1 MRKSTG
7 TIEFHTDQGMMELYI
22 RTGSILSCEGGYDA
36 VSIVK
41 AMLTMPVHDCCI
53 KGLSLEKDYIIAMPV
68 AEIIL
73 KAFCQKEMNE
83 MRLLE
88 LFRYFSSFPP
98 VTIRLVPLHTLGVHF
113 TAPSKYLQLHGQSV
127 LHGSVS
133 LKEYLEKSDTSQI
146 TREMVMLFTLLYIL
160 GLIIPAASETINRPD
175 KEADS
180 KENVFGRLMKRIR
193 SI

>member
-1 MRKSTG
+1 MRKSSG
-7 TIEFHTDQGMMELYI
+7 TIEFHTNQGGMELYI

-36 VSIVK
+36 VNTVK
-41 AMLTMPVHDCCI
+41 AMLTLPVHNSCI
-53 KGLSLEKDYIIAMPV
+53 KGLNPEKDYFIAMPL

-73 KAFCQKEMNE
+73 KACYQKEMNE
-83 MRLLE
+83 IRFLE
-88 LFRYFSSFPP
+88 LSKYFSSFPP

-133 LKEYLEKSDTSQI
+133 LKEHLDKADTSQAS
-146 TREMVMLFTLLYIL
+146 REMVLLFTLLYIL
-160 GLIIPAASETINRPD
+160 GLIIPATTKTINKPA
-175 KEADS
+175 KETDS

-193 SI
+193 RI